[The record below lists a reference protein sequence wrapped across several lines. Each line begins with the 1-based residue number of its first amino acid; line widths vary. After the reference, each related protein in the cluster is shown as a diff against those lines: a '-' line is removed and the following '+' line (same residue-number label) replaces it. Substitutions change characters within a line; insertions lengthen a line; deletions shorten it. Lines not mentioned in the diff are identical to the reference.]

1 MFLNTVEVTLLVME
15 VFGRTV
21 DRLLEVSV
29 DIIETGRGITVAL
42 SLKPTFPPG
51 QESSGA
57 TSLAGESGGVAR
69 FKLVTERETGVTISS
84 PKLWE

>member
-1 MFLNTVEVTLLVME
+1 MFLNIVEVTLE

-42 SLKPTFPPG
+42 SLKPTFPLG

-57 TSLAGESGGVAR
+57 TGLAGESGGVAR